1 MPGHISPKELKR
13 DRFVETVVQAEE
25 YAFSHAR
32 NIWIAAGVLV
42 VVFAAVFGWRF
53 WSAQQA
59 QKASVAFDGAMQ
71 NYVARIRTPGE
82 PEEPG
87 EVTFVVEKL
96 KYQEA
101 RKKFDQVAKDYSLT
115 QQGTMARYYSALCSI
130 HLNETDKAMSDLRI
144 LTSSNN
150 AEVASLANL
159 QLADLAA
166 QAGKT
171 DDAVKILTQ
180 LIDHP
185 TAVVP
190 KARAQ
195 MNLAD
200 IYRKS
205 KPAEAAKLYEQVK
218 KDYPDTP
225 LSEEADRRLTEMGP
239 AS

>member
-1 MPGHISPKELKR
+1 VPGHISPKELKR

-159 QLADLAA
+159 QLADLAT

>member
-1 MPGHISPKELKR
+1 VPGHISPKELKR
-13 DRFVETVVQAEE
+13 DRFVETVVHAEE

-32 NIWIAAGVLV
+32 NIWIALGAAALIL
-42 VVFAAVFGWRF
+42 AAVLGWRF
-53 WSAQQA
+53 WSAQQS
-59 QKASVAFDGAMQ
+59 QKASVAFDSAIKTFE
-71 NYVARIRTPGE
+71 ARLRTPGE

-87 EVTFVVEKL
+87 EVTFVVEKI
-96 KYQEA
+96 KYQDA
-101 RKKFDQVAKDYSLT
+101 RKKFDEVAANYSLT
-115 QQGTMARYYSALCSI
+115 QQGTMARYYSALCSM
-130 HLNETDKAMSDLRI
+130 HLDETDKATTALRS
-144 LTSSNN
+144 LAGGSN

-159 QLADLAA
+159 ALADMAA

-171 DDAVKILTQ
+171 DEAAKILTD

-185 TAVVP
+185 TVLVP

-195 MNLAD
+195 MVLAGL
-200 IYRKS
+200 YRKS

-225 LSEEADRRLTEMGP
+225 LSEEADRRLSELGP